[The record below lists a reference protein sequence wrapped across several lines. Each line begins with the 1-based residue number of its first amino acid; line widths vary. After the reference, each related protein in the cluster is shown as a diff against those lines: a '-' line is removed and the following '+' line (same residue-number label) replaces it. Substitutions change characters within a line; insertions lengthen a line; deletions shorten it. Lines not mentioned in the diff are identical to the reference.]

1 MSYTVPYSFVP
12 GTKARAQEVNAN
24 FAAVLNSFEEIDGNK
39 VNLDLSNITPGGLEV
54 IKNNS
59 SVRNIGELIFSPVPL
74 TDSNLHLLDG
84 SLISGSGIY
93 SGFVNYIS
101 EKYYLNT
108 TFNSDIFSFAGTPTV
123 TSEGIVTF
131 SDSSNYVQ
139 LDYNFSQNHVFE
151 IEYSGNNSTLSA
163 ATKPLNNAYQVYLHP
178 SYANTFKI
186 HLGTGSS
193 FVVAEIQNSLFT
205 TDYTIHLTITK
216 SGLTYT
222 VDYVINETVTGTI
235 TKTFDSIPTSSA
247 LQQLKFIG
255 SDNQHNVNLKTL
267 TIAENGTVVIS
278 GENICNYF
286 TDEITW
292 QNSVTTYGECG
303 KFVYDSVGNT
313 VRLPK
318 IKGLIEYTTSQNEA
332 GNLTEAGL
340 PNITGNYKD
349 STGRIGNYTSRS
361 GALSY
366 KTGTT
371 NNFGDGANSST
382 HVTEIN
388 FDASRSSSI
397 YGNSSTVQ
405 PQTIKYLVYIVV
417 ASTPKTDI
425 QVNIDNIVTDLN
437 GKLDRDL
444 TNISGTNIKNFD
456 GQWVYKHSVINN
468 NVNLSTG
475 KYDVDLSAYLPAD
488 QNKYE
493 VIVNIYGAQNSSSS
507 SSFVILSSGLIT
519 ESGTTLSYS
528 NFAVNSNSTVQGMQ
542 TSIPVG
548 LNRVLSYRIGGT
560 NFDSL
565 YIRLYGYRRIGS
577 NS

>member
-24 FAAVLNSFEEIDGNK
+24 FAAIINTLGEIDENK
-39 VNLDLSNITPGGLEV
+39 VNLDLSNITSNGIDI

-59 SVRNIGELIFSPVPL
+59 SVRNIGELIFSPIPL
-74 TDSNLHLLDG
+74 TDSNLHPLDG
-84 SLISGSGIY
+84 GLINGNGIY
-93 SGFVNYIS
+93 EDFVNFIS
-101 EKYYLNT
+101 DKYSHNSG
-108 TFNSDIFSFAGTPTV
+108 FNSDIFSINGNPTI
-123 TSEGIVTF
+123 TSDGIITS
-131 SDSSNYVQ
+131 SDTSNYVQ
-139 LDYNFSQNHVFE
+139 LDYNFTQDHSFKF
-151 IEYSGNNSTLSA
+151 EYSGNNSTLSGVS
-163 ATKPLNNAYQVYLHP
+163 KPLNNAYQVYLSP
-178 SYANTFKI
+178 SYVNNFKI
-186 HLGTGSS
+186 HLGTGASY
-193 FVVAEIQNSLFT
+193 VLAEIQNSLFAS
-205 TDYTIHLTITK
+205 DYTISLTITK
-216 SGLTYT
+216 SDLTYT
-222 VDYVINETVTGTI
+222 VDYIINGTVTGTI
-235 TKTFDSIPTSSA
+235 VKTFSSIPSFSA
-247 LQQLKFIG
+247 IRFVG
-255 SDNQHNVNLKTL
+255 CPDGEHSVNLKK
-267 TIAENGTVVIS
+267 ISVSENNVVVLS

-292 QNSVTTYGECG
+292 QNCVATYGECG
-303 KFVYDSVGNT
+303 KFVYDSVENT

-318 IKGLIEYTTSQNEA
+318 IKGLIEFTTSQNEA

-349 STGRIGNYTSRS
+349 STGRIGNYTSHS

-366 KTGTT
+366 KTATT

-405 PQTIKYLVYIVV
+405 PQTVKYLVYIVV

-425 QVNIDNIVTDLN
+425 QVNLDNIVTDLN
-437 GKLDRDL
+437 GKLDSDL
-444 TNISGTNIKNFD
+444 TNLQDTNIKNFD
-456 GQWVYKHSVINN
+456 GQWIYKHSAINN
-468 NVNLSTG
+468 NANLSAG
-475 KYDVDLSAYLPAD
+475 KYDVDLSAYLPTD

-493 VIVNIYGAQNSSSS
+493 VIVNIYGSQNSSSS
-507 SSFVILSSGLIT
+507 SSFVILSSDLIT

-542 TSIPVG
+542 TTVPVG
-548 LNRVLSYRIGGT
+548 LNRVLSYRLGGT